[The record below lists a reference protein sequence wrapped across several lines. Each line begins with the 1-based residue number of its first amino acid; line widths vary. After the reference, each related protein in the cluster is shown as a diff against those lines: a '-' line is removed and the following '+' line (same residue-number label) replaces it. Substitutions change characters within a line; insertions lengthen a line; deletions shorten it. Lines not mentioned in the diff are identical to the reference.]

1 MKIEAATRLRASDD
15 WSEDV
20 TEDVK
25 KHPKEGTFKGSA
37 SEIAKE
43 LKRLH
48 PDLQSAMSALN
59 FYINR
64 AGSDVPNKGNLE
76 KAKDELRK
84 LYAAK

>member
-43 LKRLH
+43 LRRLH
-48 PDLQSAMSALN
+48 PDLQSASSALS